1 MRYLPIVAGAMM
13 ATSICD
19 PGLACA
25 ALTPG
30 PQGRVTEIVDGDTVF
45 LDSGLQVRLIGMQ
58 APKLPLGRE
67 DFVAWPGAEEA
78 RGFLSALVLG
88 EDVEV
93 RYGGER
99 QDRYERALG
108 HLFVASTGAWVQQ
121 EVVAAG
127 WARVYSFADN
137 RFCLAE
143 LYEAERRAR
152 ADRLGIWAMDDYRLR
167 AAEPPD
173 ALGRLEGHYELV
185 EGRVLNADRAGRR
198 VYLNFG
204 RHWKTDFTIV
214 IDRPAQRLFEE
225 IGFDPLA
232 LEGEFIRVR
241 GWIELDD
248 GPRIEVTHPE
258 QIEILAAL

>member
-1 MRYLPIVAGAMM
+1 MRFLPIVAGVMM
-13 ATSICD
+13 ATSISD

-30 PQGRVTEIVDGDTVF
+30 PTARVTEVVDGDTVL
-45 LDSGLQVRLIGMQ
+45 LDSGVQVRLIGMQ

-67 DFVAWPGAEEA
+67 DFVTWPGAAEA
-78 RGFLSALVLG
+78 KRFLEALVLG
-88 EDVEV
+88 KEVEL

-99 QDRYERALG
+99 RDRYERALA
-108 HLFVASTGAWVQQ
+108 HVFVAGTGAWVQQ
-121 EVVAAG
+121 EVIAAG
-127 WARVYSFADN
+127 WARVYSFSDN
-137 RFCLAE
+137 RFCLSE

-152 ADRLGIWAMDDYRLR
+152 AEKLGIWTMDYYRLR
-167 AAEPPD
+167 EADRPD
-173 ALGRLEGHYELV
+173 ALVHLEGHYELV
-185 EGRVLNADRAGRR
+185 EGRVLNAARAGRR

-204 RHWKTDFTIV
+204 RHWKSDFTIV

-225 IGFDPLA
+225 VGFDPLA

-241 GWIELDD
+241 GWIERED